1 MSVALYDEALNEK
14 IKYWV
19 GGAKGLQF
27 YTTDETRRLFEVV
40 ADNNNDKPI
49 QLPLIAIAR
58 KPGYILNEKTKQPR
72 TYAGVR
78 TSASSNANITLM
90 TIPITIEYQIDIY
103 SRYLTECDEITRNL
117 IFNIINYPSL
127 TIEIPYENQKL
138 THNSN
143 IRLQSDVEDNSNIP
157 ERLISGQFTRN
168 TVSINID
175 DAFLFDVRVR
185 NNYRL
190 VEVDTATPKSLL
202 DPPTEFHIENLL
214 VKDN

>member
-14 IKYWV
+14 IKYWI

-117 IFNIINYPSL
+117 IFNIIKS
-127 TIEIPYENQKL
+127 
-138 THNSN
+138 
-143 IRLQSDVEDNSNIP
+143 
-157 ERLISGQFTRN
+157 ISCVVFKR
-168 TVSINID
+168 I
-175 DAFLFDVRVR
+175 
-185 NNYRL
+185 
-190 VEVDTATPKSLL
+190 
-202 DPPTEFHIENLL
+202 
-214 VKDN
+214 